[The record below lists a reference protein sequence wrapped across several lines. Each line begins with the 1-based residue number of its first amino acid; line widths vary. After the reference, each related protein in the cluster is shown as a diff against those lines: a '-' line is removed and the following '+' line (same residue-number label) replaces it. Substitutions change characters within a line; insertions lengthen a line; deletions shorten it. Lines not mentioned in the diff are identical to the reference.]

1 MEPYDATFLKEMR
14 KNVAYRVQKKSGKAT
29 FLGKMRKNVA

>member
-1 MEPYDATFLKEMR
+1 MELHDATFLRNMR